1 MGRAAARPGRGGER
15 SWPAV
20 TAPAAS
26 VWSVNKKPSYA
37 IDSVDNALRLLQ
49 MLQRDGALRVMTA
62 ARELGVAPSTAH
74 RLIAM
79 LVYRGF
85 ALQAPDRSYRPGPAL
100 GGVVEAPDVQRLVD
114 AARPHLVRLCQATQ
128 ESVNL
133 LVRRG
138 ADVLFVDSVESTQ
151 ALRVGSRAGTTM
163 PARVTSGGLALL
175 ATLSRAEIEELH
187 PDLRATPAG
196 IASLLSQLSTT
207 RRLGYGFNYE
217 ASEIGV
223 TALGVAARDASG
235 QPVCALTVSAPTAR
249 FRKGQITQLLPAVLV
264 CREQL
269 EADLAAGPL

>member
-1 MGRAAARPGRGGER
+1 M
-15 SWPAV
+15 
-20 TAPAAS
+20 
-26 VWSVNKKPSYA
+26 WSVSRRPSYA

-49 MLQRDGALRVMTA
+49 MLQRDGVLRVMAA

-85 ALQAPDRSYRPGPAL
+85 ALQAADRSYRAGPAL
-100 GGVVEAPDVQRLVD
+100 GGAVEAPDVQRLVD

-133 LVRRG
+133 VVRRG
-138 ADVLFVDSVESTQ
+138 ADVVFVDSVESTQ

-187 PDLRATPAG
+187 PDLAGTPAG
-196 IASLLSQLSTT
+196 MASLLSQLSTT

-217 ASEIGV
+217 ASEVGV
-223 TALGVAARDASG
+223 TAIGVAVRDVAG
-235 QPVCALTVSAPTAR
+235 LPACALTVSAPTAR
-249 FRKGQITQLLPAVLV
+249 FRKGQITQLLPALLE

-269 EADLAAGPL
+269 ELDLSGAGD